1 MISNVA
7 VQGASRI
14 HGTAEFTGDLD
25 INNAVDVSGNLNISN
40 GNDVGSFADT
50 TVALKVTGGARVN
63 KNLMTGGD
71 FTVYDNSGG
80 LNSFLVDVSTGN
92 ATLRNDLVVG
102 GNLTVN
108 GTTTTVNSTTVVTG

>member
-1 MISNVA
+1 MAETELTGA
-7 VQGASRI
+7 V
-14 HGTAEFTGDLD
+14 D

-71 FTVYDNSGG
+71 FTVYDNSG
-80 LNSFLVDVSTGN
+80 
-92 ATLRNDLVVG
+92 A
-102 GNLTVN
+102 VN
-108 GTTTTVNSTTVVTG
+108 KALC